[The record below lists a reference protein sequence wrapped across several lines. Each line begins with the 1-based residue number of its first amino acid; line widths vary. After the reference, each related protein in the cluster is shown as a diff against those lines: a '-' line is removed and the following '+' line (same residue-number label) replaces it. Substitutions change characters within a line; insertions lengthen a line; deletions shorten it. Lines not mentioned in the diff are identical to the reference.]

1 MILLKFGSDRV
12 GSLGVS
18 AIDVRTTKNAM
29 YKVWDQKKTK
39 IFFGSTFNINGLYTV
54 LINIRKIFFS
64 RSVQLTQA
72 TMYKVWD
79 QKNKKL
85 IFGSTYNINGLYT
98 VLTNIRKIF
107 FSRSD
112 QLTQAT
118 MYKVWDQKKQK

>member
-39 IFFGSTFNINGLYTV
+39 IFFGSTYNINGLYTV
-54 LINIRKIFFS
+54 LTNIRKKIFS

-79 QKNKKL
+79 QKKPN
-85 IFGSTYNINGLYT
+85 IFFGSTYNINGL
-98 VLTNIRKIF
+98 
-107 FSRSD
+107 
-112 QLTQAT
+112 
-118 MYKVWDQKKQK
+118 